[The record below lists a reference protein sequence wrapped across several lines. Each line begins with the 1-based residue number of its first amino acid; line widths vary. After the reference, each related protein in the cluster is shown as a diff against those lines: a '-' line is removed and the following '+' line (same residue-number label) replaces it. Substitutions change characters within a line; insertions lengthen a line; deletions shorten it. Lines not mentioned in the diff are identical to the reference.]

1 MASKIEKP
9 ILEANHETE
18 EMQSIHPLRSRLGR
32 RIIFILVLL
41 SGTITFL
48 ATLAQ
53 LYFDYSKQF
62 NNVDRRHQEIRN
74 IHTHLLA
81 SSLWNFDLTIL
92 QQRVNGLINLPH
104 IDYLEITSDNYKIS
118 AGEPVTGRSVS
129 NLYPLT
135 FQDPITGKSEQ
146 IGTIRVES
154 DIQQI
159 YNSLLHDFLVILS
172 INTIKTVLVCYLILI
187 IFHHSINQRIYA
199 IVRYLRQYN
208 PRHRT
213 APLRVYNYP
222 VITQKNDEL
231 SLLCNETN
239 KLTKSLTILY
249 QNIRFEQT
257 RLADF
262 AHVSSDWLWETDS
275 ALKLV
280 YCSETMLEALDL
292 QENHGLAFH
301 EIEQFETAIQLQQFL
316 NGKQNFHHCE
326 VVLNLNG
333 HKIWLMFQAQ
343 ARYDKEQDTFLG
355 FRGTALNITELK
367 AVQAE
372 LEQLNQSL
380 EHTVQERTHDLAQSL
395 KQLKQ
400 AQAQL
405 IQSEKLA
412 ALGGLVA
419 GVAHE
424 VNTPLGIAVTATS
437 IIEEVTEEFE
447 RAFRDQSLTT
457 TQFVELTERLKSG
470 SELLQ
475 SNLSRASKL
484 IRDFKQTAVD
494 QVSESLSKF
503 NIHQV
508 LMALIASMHPETRK
522 IPVSPQLE
530 GDENLMMTSLPGTL
544 TQIISNLIMNSV
556 VHAFEGE
563 HSSPEIHI
571 KFYAQ
576 DKHVIF
582 EYQDNG
588 IGVPQALHEK
598 IFEPFYTSK
607 RGHGGSGL
615 GLNLVFNLV
624 TQKLKGHLKFT
635 SEPDQGVHYI
645 IQLPQILD

>member
-1 MASKIEKP
+1 MK
-9 ILEANHETE
+9 
-18 EMQSIHPLRSRLGR
+18 SIHPLRSRLGR

-62 NNVDRRHQEIRN
+62 SNVDRRHQEIRN

-104 IDYLEITSDNYKIS
+104 IDYLEIQSDNYKIS
-118 AGEPVTGRSVS
+118 AGKPVTGKAVS
-129 NLYPLT
+129 HIYPLT

-159 YNSLLHDFLVILS
+159 YNSLLNDFLVILS
-172 INTIKTVLVCYLILI
+172 INTIKTALVCYLILI
-187 IFHHSINQRIYA
+187 VFHHSINQRIYA

-208 PRHRT
+208 PRHR
-213 APLRVYNYP
+213 AHPLRVYNYP

-239 KLTKSLTILY
+239 KLTRNLTVLY

-280 YCSETMLEALDL
+280 YCSEAMLTALHL
-292 QENHGLAFH
+292 PENHRLAFH
-301 EIEQFETAIQLQQFL
+301 EIEQFQTATQLQQFL

-333 HKIWLMFQAQ
+333 HKMWLMFQAQ
-343 ARYDKEQDTFLG
+343 ARYDNEYNNFLG

-367 AVQAE
+367 SVQAE

-380 EHTVQERTHDLAQSL
+380 EHTVQERTQDLAQSL

-447 RAFRDQSLTT
+447 RAFRDQTLTT
-457 TQFVELTERLKSG
+457 TQFVELTERMKSG

-475 SNLSRASKL
+475 SNLNRASKL

-494 QVSESLSKF
+494 QVSENRSQF
-503 NIHQV
+503 HIHQV
-508 LMALIASMHPETRK
+508 LMALITSMHPETRK

-530 GDENLMMTSLPGTL
+530 GDETLTMTSLPGTL

-556 VHAFEGE
+556 IHAFEGD
-563 HSSPEIHI
+563 HPSPEIRI

-576 DKHVIF
+576 DQHIIF

-588 IGVPQALHEK
+588 IGVPHELHEK

-624 TQKLKGHLKFT
+624 TQKLKGHLNFT
-635 SEPDQGVHYI
+635 SEPGQGVLYR
-645 IQLPQILD
+645 IQLPKTLD